1 MKMFGFSLA
10 YFLVILDT
18 TVLTIAL
25 PDLRTSLGGS
35 LAGQQWVVNAYTV
48 AFAASL
54 LTGGAVADRYGAAR
68 IFKVGV
74 AAFGVISLLSA
85 AAPHLGALVAARALL
100 GVAGALCTGGSL
112 ALLPELFPGPAA
124 RARATGLWA
133 AITGT
138 ALAAGPLLGGLLV
151 DQYGW
156 RAVFLLNP
164 PIALISL
171 LAMRRVRSPRGHR
184 LIDWWVQALACVLLG
199 LLAEALIDSSPVA
212 GVAALVAFVVLV
224 IVERRKVLAD
234 RRPPFVERRKAL
246 ADRRPVFVRRRKVHA
261 DRRPPFVERRGLFAG
276 RRSHAPVLPGGLLA
290 VTWPELLAGM
300 VANFAFSGAL
310 FVLTLFLQ
318 DTHHLTPLATGLA
331 FLPLTLPMTVN
342 PLLTGRLVARYGPRP
357 PILGGLALLAT
368 GLAGVSL
375 TDYLAP
381 WLVVMGFGLSFVL
394 PALMAGILTSAPTGT
409 AGTAGGV
416 LNASRQVGATL
427 GVAVLGGLSHPLPV
441 AAILTALTCACYGV
455 MARARRTMST
465 VGSPGTAGL
474 PAGK

>member
-68 IFKVGV
+68 IFKIGV
-74 AAFGVISLLSA
+74 TAFGVISLLSA

-112 ALLPELFPGPAA
+112 ALLPELFPNPAA

-171 LAMRRVRSPRGHR
+171 LAMRRVSSPRGHR

-212 GVAALVAFVVLV
+212 GVSALVALVVLV
-224 IVERRKVLAD
+224 L
-234 RRPPFVERRKAL
+234 VERRKAL
-246 ADRRPVFVRRRKVHA
+246 ADRRPPFVEVQA
-261 DRRPPFVERRGLFAG
+261 DRRLPFVGRRGLFAG
-276 RRSHAPVLPGGLLA
+276 RRGHAPVLPPVLPGGLLA

-318 DTHHLTPLATGLA
+318 DTRHLTPLATGLA

-357 PILGGLALLAT
+357 PILGGLVLLAT

-441 AAILTALTCACYGV
+441 AAILTALTCVCYGV
-455 MARARRTMST
+455 MGRARRTMPT

>member
-25 PDLRTSLGGS
+25 PDLRASLGGS
-35 LAGQQWVVNAYTV
+35 LAGQQWAVNAYTV

-68 IFKVGV
+68 MFKIGV

-85 AAPHLGALVAARALL
+85 AAPNLGALVALRALL
-100 GVAGALCTGGSL
+100 GVAAALCTGGSL
-112 ALLPELFPGPAA
+112 GLLPELFPDPAT

-151 DQYGW
+151 DLYGW

-212 GVAALVAFVVLV
+212 GVSALVALVVLV
-224 IVERRKVLAD
+224 FVERRKVLAA
-234 RRPPFVERRKAL
+234 RRPAFV
-246 ADRRPVFVRRRKVHA
+246 
-261 DRRPPFVERRGLFAG
+261 G
-276 RRSHAPVLPGGLLA
+276 RRSPATVLPGGLPPVLPGGLLA

-310 FVLTLFLQ
+310 FVLTLLLQ
-318 DTHHLTPLATGLA
+318 DTRHLTPLATGLA

-357 PILGGLALLAT
+357 PILGGLVLLAT

-427 GVAVLGGLSHPLPV
+427 GVAVLGGLAHPLPV

-455 MARARRTMST
+455 ATRARRTMPT

>member
-1 MKMFGFSLA
+1 MFGFSLA

-25 PDLRTSLGGS
+25 PDLRASLGGS
-35 LAGQQWVVNAYTV
+35 LAGQQWAVNAYTV

-68 IFKVGV
+68 IFKIGV
-74 AAFGVISLLSA
+74 VAFGVISLLSA
-85 AAPHLGALVAARALL
+85 AAPHLGILIALRALL

-112 ALLPELFPGPAA
+112 GLLPELFPDPAT

-133 AITGT
+133 AITGI
-138 ALAAGPLLGGLLV
+138 ALVAGPLLGGLLV
-151 DQYGW
+151 DLYGW

-164 PIALISL
+164 PLALISL
-171 LAMRRVRSPRGHR
+171 LAMRKVRSARGHR

-199 LLAEALIDSSPVA
+199 LLAEALIDSSLIAGLSVLVA
-212 GVAALVAFVVLV
+212 LAALV
-224 IVERRKVLAD
+224 
-234 RRPPFVERRKAL
+234 FVE
-246 ADRRPVFVRRRKVHA
+246 
-261 DRRPPFVERRGLFAG
+261 
-276 RRSHAPVLPGGLLA
+276 RRSHAPALPGGLLA
-290 VTWPELLAGM
+290 VTWPELLAGA

-310 FVLTLFLQ
+310 FVLTLLLQ

-357 PILGGLALLAT
+357 PILGGLALLAI

-375 TDYLAP
+375 TDSLAP

-394 PALMAGILTSAPTGT
+394 PALMAGVVTSAPPGT

-427 GVAVLGGLSHPLPV
+427 GVAVLGGLTHPLPV
-441 AAILTALTCACYGV
+441 AATLTALTCACYGLA
-455 MARARRTMST
+455 ARARRTVPAVDSPRA
-465 VGSPGTAGL
+465 VGF

>member
-68 IFKVGV
+68 IFKIGV
-74 AAFGVISLLSA
+74 AVFGVISLLSA

-112 ALLPELFPGPAA
+112 ALLPELFPDPAA

-151 DQYGW
+151 DLYGW

-164 PIALISL
+164 PIALVSL

-184 LIDWWVQALACVLLG
+184 LIDWWVQALACVVLG

-212 GVAALVAFVVLV
+212 GVSAVVALAVLV

-234 RRPPFVERRKAL
+234 RRPAFVERGE
-246 ADRRPVFVRRRKVHA
+246 VRA
-261 DRRPPFVERRGLFAG
+261 DRRPPVVGRRGLFAG

-318 DTHHLTPLATGLA
+318 DTRHLTPLATGLA

-342 PLLTGRLVARYGPRP
+342 PLLTGRLVARYGPRS

-394 PALMAGILTSAPTGT
+394 PALMAGILTSAPAGT

-455 MARARRTMST
+455 ATRARQT
-465 VGSPGTAGL
+465 VDRARQPVPIPSQ
-474 PAGK
+474 

>member
-25 PDLRTSLGGS
+25 PDLRGSLGGS

-68 IFKVGV
+68 IFKIGV

-85 AAPHLGALVAARALL
+85 AAPHLGALIAARALL

-112 ALLPELFPGPAA
+112 ALLPELFPDPAA

-151 DQYGW
+151 DLYGW

-171 LAMRRVRSPRGHR
+171 LVMRQQRSPRGHR

-199 LLAEALIDSSPVA
+199 LVAEALIDSSPVA
-212 GVAALVAFVVLV
+212 GVSALAALVVLV
-224 IVERRKVLAD
+224 
-234 RRPPFVERRKAL
+234 FVERRKAL
-246 ADRRPVFVRRRKVHA
+246 ADRRP
-261 DRRPPFVERRGLFAG
+261 PFVGLFAG
-276 RRSHAPVLPGGLLA
+276 RRGHAPVLPGGLLA

-318 DTHHLTPLATGLA
+318 DTRHLTPLATGLA

-357 PILGGLALLAT
+357 PILGGLALLTT

-375 TDYLAP
+375 TDFLAP

-409 AGTAGGV
+409 AGGV

-427 GVAVLGGLSHPLPV
+427 GVAVLGGLAHPLPV

-455 MARARRTMST
+455 VARTRRTVSA
-465 VGSPGTAGL
+465 VGSGEPL
-474 PAGK
+474 PAGKPVGTRR

>member
-25 PDLRTSLGGS
+25 PDLRASLGGS
-35 LAGQQWVVNAYTV
+35 LAGQQWAVNAYTV

-68 IFKVGV
+68 IFKIGV
-74 AAFGVISLLSA
+74 VAFGVISLLSA
-85 AAPHLGALVAARALL
+85 AAPHLGALIVLRALL

-112 ALLPELFPGPAA
+112 GLLPELFPDPAT

-138 ALAAGPLLGGLLV
+138 ALVAGPLLGGLLV
-151 DQYGW
+151 DLYGW

-164 PIALISL
+164 PLALISL
-171 LAMRRVRSPRGHR
+171 LAMRKVRSGRGHR
-184 LIDWWVQALACVLLG
+184 LIDWWVQALACALLG
-199 LLAEALIDSSPVA
+199 LLAEALIDSSLIA
-212 GVAALVAFVVLV
+212 GLSALGALAALV
-224 IVERRKVLAD
+224 
-234 RRPPFVERRKAL
+234 FVE
-246 ADRRPVFVRRRKVHA
+246 
-261 DRRPPFVERRGLFAG
+261 

-290 VTWPELLAGM
+290 VTWPELLAGA

-310 FVLTLFLQ
+310 FVLTLLLQ
-318 DTHHLTPLATGLA
+318 DSRHLTPLATGLA

-357 PILGGLALLAT
+357 PILGGLALLAI

-375 TDYLAP
+375 TDLLAP

-394 PALMAGILTSAPTGT
+394 PALMAGVVTSAPPGT

-427 GVAVLGGLSHPLPV
+427 GVAVLGGLAHPLPV
-441 AAILTALTCACYGV
+441 AATLTALTCACYGLA
-455 MARARRTMST
+455 ARARRTVPA
-465 VGSPGTAGL
+465 VGSPKAVGL
-474 PAGK
+474 PGK

>member
-1 MKMFGFSLA
+1 MFGFSLA

-25 PDLRTSLGGS
+25 PDLRASLGGS
-35 LAGQQWVVNAYTV
+35 LAGQQWAVNAYTV
-48 AFAASL
+48 AFATSL

-74 AAFGVISLLSA
+74 VAFGVISLLSA
-85 AAPHLGALVAARALL
+85 AAPHLGALIVLRALL

-112 ALLPELFPGPAA
+112 GLLPELFPDPAT

-151 DQYGW
+151 DLYGW

-164 PIALISL
+164 PLALISL
-171 LAMRRVRSPRGHR
+171 LAMRKVRSARGHR

-199 LLAEALIDSSPVA
+199 LLAEALIDSSLIAGLSALVA
-212 GVAALVAFVVLV
+212 LAALV
-224 IVERRKVLAD
+224 
-234 RRPPFVERRKAL
+234 FVERRKML
-246 ADRRPVFVRRRKVHA
+246 VDRRAVLT
-261 DRRPPFVERRGLFAG
+261 ERREAVVA

-290 VTWPELLAGM
+290 VTWPELLAGA

-318 DTHHLTPLATGLA
+318 DSRHLTPLATGLA

-357 PILGGLALLAT
+357 PIFGGLALLAI
-368 GLAGVSL
+368 GLGGVSL
-375 TDYLAP
+375 TDLLAP
-381 WLVVMGFGLSFVL
+381 WLVVMGFGLSYVL
-394 PALMAGILTSAPTGT
+394 PALMAGVVTSAPPGT

-441 AAILTALTCACYGV
+441 AATLTALTCACYGLA
-455 MARARRTMST
+455 ARARRT
-465 VGSPGTAGL
+465 VPAVDSPGEL
-474 PAGK
+474 PVGK